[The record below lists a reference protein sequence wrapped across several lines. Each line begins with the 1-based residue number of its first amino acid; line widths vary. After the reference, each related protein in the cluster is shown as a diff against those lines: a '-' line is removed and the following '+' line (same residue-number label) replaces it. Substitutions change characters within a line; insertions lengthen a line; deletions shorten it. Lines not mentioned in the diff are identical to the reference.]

1 MKESWKGEVDICS
14 NTQCLTQLRRQGSQ
28 DPSALA
34 ELSFAFGKVC
44 FSNTWSKP
52 KQTCQ
57 IVLFLPGWVVRETAL
72 PEADHKTVPG
82 HISHGRQ
89 LPQNG
94 KSGVGRH
101 SQKLPRSKEELRL
114 SLQSEILEEEKHVC
128 NKHLYFYSK
137 ITTSSKS
144 FLFIENSPL
153 LGDPQHLKK
162 LGTQ

>member
-1 MKESWKGEVDICS
+1 MVKWISAYS
-14 NTQCLTQLRRQGSQ
+14 NAQCLTQLLRQESQ

-34 ELSFAFGKVC
+34 ELNFAFGKVC

-57 IVLFLPGWVVRETAL
+57 IVMFLPDWVVRETAL

-82 HISHGRQ
+82 YISHGLQ
-89 LPQNG
+89 LPQTG
-94 KSGVGRH
+94 TSGVGRH
-101 SQKLPRSKEELRL
+101 LQKQSRSEEELRL
-114 SLQSEILEEEKHVC
+114 RLRSEILEEEKRVC
-128 NKHLYFYSK
+128 NKDLYFYSK

-153 LGDPQHLKK
+153 LRDPQHLKK